1 MIILTETKLY
11 KGPLLREWQ
20 KEAINRWMVDKK
32 GIIQAVPG
40 SGKTFLAIK
49 IFCDIYLQDNETKIL
64 VVCPRLSLIQQ
75 WKQVILDCTNF
86 KEKDIYEISSNN
98 EVKAHKKAQQLFNEH
113 KIFISTFNQIKQ
125 FFSQDE
131 WKKQKWFLIVD
142 EMHNTTEGYSFPKE
156 IQYKLGLSATPK
168 KKGKNSDF
176 NLGGII
182 FTYPF
187 EMALKDKIILEPVF
201 KLILYSVE
209 ENVFKKISKKSIST
223 NELLDEAYNSVLS
236 DNTNANNKE
245 DETEETDFF
254 SEKNTDFIGIQKILQ
269 EKFNTGHKDAHKS
282 LVFVN
287 RIKKANLLNEMLS
300 RKFGQKVSHSHHSQS
315 ENYHKRNHFNF
326 IKNDFEKGKFKI
338 MISVNALGEGID
350 FPYASHGIIASPIY
364 NPTNFIQKVGRLLRT
379 YQNHKE
385 AVIYYY
391 IPSEL
396 LSRILTD
403 ERISPNYLKSILK
416 IASDRKNLY
425 FVDRETL
432 SEKRGD
438 FTDLFIQG
446 AAYERN
452 SEIKLLKVPSH
463 IDLIL
468 RFSKKI
474 FPESFKHWRTY
485 CEENDFSK
493 LEEKII
499 DHSKILLR
507 CAHNLL
513 RNMKKINSFQKTFSK
528 EKFSDYE
535 SIKDFVR
542 EGVKQGFIVKIK
554 YGIDLLN
561 NPNAS
566 EKELLQTTIS
576 AELTEFAKKEKTL
589 ARQIN
594 YLEKTIKSFNKVSK
608 KEKLSSLNKISKTFF
623 ELQSNYLDQLD
634 LIDLAKNMDHDEK
647 VVLTLGKDIFIMSSS
662 KKIFAYPEDLGLSR
676 WKIEEKQE
684 IQVNPEEEFLKML
697 LEKENELNKE
707 NFNQQVKE
715 ISKMTNSKEY
725 SNQEILHL
733 LEKSKHNKNF
743 SLVKIF
749 VVTELIKKIAN

>member
-1 MIILTETKLY
+1 LSEKKLY
-11 KGPLLREWQ
+11 RGPALRAWQ
-20 KEAINRWMVDKK
+20 EEAIARWNVEKK

-49 IFCDIYLQDNETKIL
+49 MFCDIYSNDNEVKVLI
-64 VVCPRLSLIQQ
+64 VCPRLSLIQQ
-75 WKQVILDCTNF
+75 WKQFILDNSSF
-86 KEKDIYEISSNN
+86 KENDIYEISSNN
-98 EVKAHKKAQQLFNEH
+98 DVKAHKKAQELFDKH

-125 FFSQDE
+125 FFSFNE
-131 WKKQKWFLIVD
+131 WKKQKWFLVVD
-142 EMHNTTEGYSFPKE
+142 EMHNTTEGYSFPSQIE
-156 IQYKLGLSATPK
+156 YKLGLSATPK
-168 KKGKNSDF
+168 KKGKSNDF

-182 FTYPF
+182 FTYSF
-187 EMALKDKIILEPVF
+187 EMALNDKIILEPVF

-209 ENVFKKISKKSIST
+209 ESVFKKINKKSVST
-223 NELLDEAYNSVLS
+223 NELLDEAYDTVLS
-236 DNTNANNKE
+236 DNEK
-245 DETEETDFF
+245 TDVF
-254 SEKNTDFIGIQKILQ
+254 SEKNTDFIGIQKILE
-269 EKFNTGHKDAHKS
+269 EKFMTGQKDAHKS

-287 RIKKANLLNEMLS
+287 RIKKANLLNEILS
-300 RKFGQKVSHSHHSQS
+300 KKFGEKISHSHHSQS
-315 ENYHKRNHFNF
+315 ENYHKKNHFNF
-326 IKNDFEKGKFKI
+326 IKSDFEKGNFKVL
-338 MISVNALGEGID
+338 ISVNALGEGID

-403 ERISPNYLKSILK
+403 EKISPNYLKSVLK

-432 SEKRGD
+432 VEKPGD

-452 SEIKLLKVPSH
+452 SEIKLLKVPAN

-468 RFSKKI
+468 RFSKKL
-474 FPESFKHWRTY
+474 FPESFKHWRSY
-485 CEENDFSK
+485 CEEDDFSQ

-499 DHSKILLR
+499 QHSKILVR
-507 CAHNLL
+507 CSNNLL
-513 RNMKKINSFQKTFSK
+513 KSMKKINFLQKHFSK
-528 EKFSDYE
+528 EKFEDYE

-554 YGIDLLN
+554 YGVDLLN

-576 AELTEFAKKEKTL
+576 AELIEFMKKRKTL
-589 ARQIN
+589 LAQIIR
-594 YLEKTIKSFNKVSK
+594 LDKTIKQFKKVSE
-608 KEKLSSLNKISKTFF
+608 KEKLACLRKMSKIFF
-623 ELQSNYLDQLD
+623 ELQSNYLDQLE
-634 LIDLAKNMDHDEK
+634 LINLAKKTDDDEK
-647 VVLTLGKDIFIMSSS
+647 IFLTLGRDIFIMSNS
-662 KKIFAYPEDLGLSR
+662 KKTYAYPEDMGLSR
-676 WKIEEKQE
+676 WKIEEKKE
-684 IQVNPEEEFLKML
+684 IVLIPEEEFVRLF
-697 LEKENELNKE
+697 LEKETELNE
-707 NFNQQVKE
+707 TNFWEVVRE
-715 ISKMTNSKEY
+715 LSKKTNSKEY
-725 SNQEILHL
+725 TKQEIISL
-733 LEKSKHNKNF
+733 LEKAKHNKRF

-749 VVTELIKKIAN
+749 FAIELTKRIAD